1 MGRPKTGPIG
11 ACLVGFL
18 EEGFGEAEGGVAVL
32 GGVVDGPPSAASFW
46 APWDSDPILS
56 VLVLVFVSALLR
68 EQKLPIGRKEL
79 ERERDRGWGEKIGYG
94 EKPMREMEEGDWKK

>member
-32 GGVVDGPPSAASFW
+32 GGVVDGPSSAASFW

-56 VLVLVFVSALLR
+56 VLVFVSALLR